1 MKSLSNMLAF
11 VRVAEVQ
18 SFTQASNGLGL
29 STSAVSKAVARLE
42 ADLGVKLFHRTT
54 RSISLTTDGVRFY
67 EGCQQLLGE
76 LDALEA
82 EIQGNRAAPRGRL
95 TVSVSPA
102 FGQVCLV
109 PMLKAF
115 TQAFPQITLDISMDD
130 RLVDPAE
137 QGVDVVIRTGNLS
150 DSANLIARQ
159 LVAYPLVVCG
169 SPSYLEQHGY
179 PQHPSQ
185 LQQHTCL
192 NFRNRSIGRFYSW
205 SFAVDGKVE
214 RCAVSGSIVFDNAD
228 AIVRSAIVGLG
239 LSQMPAYLAAEATSK
254 GNLVEVLS
262 TYRPPEVPVW
272 ICYLD
277 RRFVAPRIRSFVEFI
292 AAQKE
297 RFISS
302 RTELITRSERIH

>member
-11 VRVAEVQ
+11 VRVAEAQ
-18 SFTQASNGLGL
+18 SFVQASNVLGL

-82 EIQGNRAAPRGRL
+82 EIQGNRGAPKGRL
-95 TVSVSPA
+95 TVSTPTA
-102 FGQVCLV
+102 FGRICLV
-109 PMLKAF
+109 PMLKTF
-115 TQAFPQITLDISMDD
+115 TQAFPEIALDISMDD
-130 RLVDPAE
+130 RFVDLAD
-137 QGVDVVIRTGNLS
+137 QGIDVAIRTGQLN

-159 LVAYPLVVCG
+159 LVTYSLVFCG
-169 SPSYLEQHGY
+169 SPTYFEQHGQ
-179 PQHPSQ
+179 PQHPAQ

-192 NFRNRSIGRFYSW
+192 NFRNRSTGRFYPW
-205 SFAVDGKVE
+205 SFTIDGKIE
-214 RCAVSGSIVFDNAD
+214 RYAVSGSVVFDNAD
-228 AIVRSAIVGLG
+228 AIVRSAIAGLG
-239 LSQMPAYLAAEATSK
+239 LSQMPAFLAAEAIST
-254 GNLVEVLS
+254 GNLVEVLN

-277 RRFVAPRIRSFVEFI
+277 RRFVAPRIRSFVEFMTT
-292 AAQKE
+292 QKE
-297 RFISS
+297 M
-302 RTELITRSERIH
+302 LIAMCTL

>member
-18 SFTQASNGLGL
+18 SFAQASNVLGL

-67 EGCQQLLGE
+67 EGCQQVLGE
-76 LDALEA
+76 LEALEA
-82 EIQGNRAAPRGRL
+82 EIQGNRVAPRGRL

-102 FGQVCLV
+102 FGRVCLV
-109 PMLKAF
+109 PMLKGF
-115 TQAFPQITLDISMDD
+115 TQAFPDITLDISMDD
-130 RLVDPAE
+130 RLIDPAE
-137 QGVDVVIRTGNLS
+137 QGVDVVIRIGNLN
-150 DSANLIARQ
+150 DSASLIARQ
-159 LVAYPLVVCG
+159 LVTYPLVVCS
-169 SPSYLEQHGY
+169 SPSYLEQHGT
-179 PQHPSQ
+179 PQHPRQ

-192 NFRNRSIGRFYSW
+192 NFRNRSTGRFYLW
-205 SFAVDGKVE
+205 SFAVEGKTE
-214 RCAVSGSIVFDNAD
+214 QYAVSGSVVFDNAD

-239 LSQMPAYLAAEATSK
+239 MSQMPAYLASEAIFS

-262 TYRPPEVPVW
+262 PYRPPEIPVW
-272 ICYLD
+272 ICYLN
-277 RRFVAPRIRSFVEFI
+277 RRFVAPRIRAFVEFI

-297 RFISS
+297 RL
-302 RTELITRSERIH
+302 TAMTTL

>member
-18 SFTQASNGLGL
+18 SFAQASNVLGL

-76 LDALEA
+76 LEALEA
-82 EIQGNRAAPRGRL
+82 EIQGNRAVPRGRL
-95 TVSVSPA
+95 TISVAPA
-102 FGQVCLV
+102 FGRVCLA

-115 TQAFPQITLDISMDD
+115 TQAFPEITLDISMDD
-130 RLVDPAE
+130 RFVDLAE
-137 QGVDVVIRTGNLS
+137 QGVDIVIRTGNLS

-169 SPSYLEQHGY
+169 SPAYFEQHGY
-179 PQHPSQ
+179 PQHPNQ
-185 LQQHTCL
+185 LQQHICL
-192 NFRNRSIGRFYSW
+192 NFRNRATGRFYSW
-205 SFAVDGKVE
+205 SFAVDGKIE
-214 RCAVSGSIVFDNAD
+214 RWAVSGSVVFDNAD
-228 AIVRSAIVGLG
+228 AIVRSAIGGLG
-239 LSQMPAYLAAEATSK
+239 LSQMPAYLAAEATSN
-254 GNLVEVLS
+254 GNLVEVLNA
-262 TYRPPEVPVW
+262 YRPAEVPVW

-277 RRFVAPRIRSFVEFI
+277 RRFVAPRIRAFVEFVV
-292 AAQKE
+292 AHQE
-297 RFISS
+297 RFIAMCA
-302 RTELITRSERIH
+302 L

>member
-1 MKSLSNMLAF
+1 MLAF

-18 SFTQASNGLGL
+18 SFVQASNMLGL

-54 RSISLTTDGVRFY
+54 RSISLTTDGLRFY

-76 LDALEA
+76 LEALEA
-82 EIQGNRAAPRGRL
+82 EIQGNRVAPKGRL

-115 TQAFPQITLDISMDD
+115 TQAFPDITLDISMDD

-137 QGVDVVIRTGNLS
+137 QGVDVVIRTGNLN

-169 SPSYLEQHGY
+169 SPAYFEQHGY

-185 LQQHTCL
+185 LQKHSCL
-192 NFRNRSIGRFYSW
+192 NFRNRSTGRFYAW
-205 SFAVDGKVE
+205 SFTVDGKVE
-214 RCAVSGSIVFDNAD
+214 RCAVSGSVVFDNAD
-228 AIVRSAIVGLG
+228 AIVRSAIAGLG
-239 LSQMPAYLAAEATSK
+239 LSQMPAYLAAEATSH
-254 GNLVEVLS
+254 GNLVEILN

-277 RRFVAPRIRSFVEFI
+277 RRFVAPRIRSFVEFM
-292 AAQKE
+292 ATQKDI
-297 RFISS
+297 F
-302 RTELITRSERIH
+302 TALCTL